1 MEFKKLLILTSVLA
15 LLGNGCAKISN
26 QTAEINDPGTDFA
39 TGTED
44 YTITANRDPYG
55 KAERAYNRVA
65 ENVKPSG
72 QLNPTQKKYTMAD
85 RLSWYQKLNWPK
97 DCEADFRLTVDSDD
111 NGIGIKGGLN
121 FYNIADKQYLVHIS
135 CATGGNTGEGML
147 FYLVTVDGQNI
158 SGKILQ
164 NQKYNFNTK
173 TVEIS
178 NENNGVFWGNHD
190 FDPTNKILSIYQNY
204 GYIGNCGSHTEYKI
218 VNDELE
224 IIKFAERSCE
234 EVEAWALK
242 HPNGSTE
249 EPSPYP
255 VIYEKK

>member
-1 MEFKKLLILTSVLA
+1 
-15 LLGNGCAKISN
+15 
-26 QTAEINDPGTDFA
+26 
-39 TGTED
+39 
-44 YTITANRDPYG
+44 
-55 KAERAYNRVA
+55 
-65 ENVKPSG
+65 
-72 QLNPTQKKYTMAD
+72 
-85 RLSWYQKLNWPK
+85 
-97 DCEADFRLTVDSDD
+97 
-111 NGIGIKGGLN
+111 
-121 FYNIADKQYLVHIS
+121 
-135 CATGGNTGEGML
+135 ML